1 MSDSALIDVHKIQI
15 DVYLSDLDPSAL
27 YKRSLD
33 LNLVIEISLDAEQ
46 IITFRNSAPQ
56 VESLQGH
63 IIVFVGTSSLQNVGL
78 PFDMLQDVLY
88 VSEWVLDNGDT
99 DSDSDKPEWIR
110 FINQTISE
118 GLMFEFTPKENQ
130 AD

>member
-1 MSDSALIDVHKIQI
+1 M
-15 DVYLSDLDPSAL
+15 
-27 YKRSLD
+27 
-33 LNLVIEISLDAEQ
+33 IEISLDVEK
-46 IITFRNSAPQ
+46 IITFWNSAPQ

-63 IIVFVGTSSLQNVGL
+63 IIVFVGTSSVQNVGL
-78 PFDMLQDVLY
+78 PFDILQDLFF

-118 GLMFEFTPKENQ
+118 GLIFEFTPKENQ
-130 AD
+130 SD